1 MNIAGAMTRV
11 ARRRNGKGF
20 TILELLTVIGII
32 LFLMAF
38 LAGVFLRYTK
48 QAKVKATQKLL
59 ERIGKDVVL
68 KKDITYVDGKPED
81 AEKHKLDIYA
91 PKGKQNAPVFFF
103 VHGGAWRTGDR
114 TLYLP
119 LGNRFATDGL
129 LVVAPSYRLAPKNP
143 FPAQIDDVAAAFAW
157 TVKHIKEYGGDP
169 ERIYVGGHSAGGHL
183 VSLLTLDPIHLEK
196 HKLSPKH
203 IRGTAAL
210 SGVYDLTAIGDSQAA
225 VFGTDKEFR
234 RKASPHFFINNAAPP
249 FLVTYCQWDY
259 LTLPAQARAFH
270 ASLKKAGVV
279 SELVFV
285 PKENH
290 ISEMLSIAN
299 PDDVTAK
306 AILKF
311 VK

>member
-1 MNIAGAMTRV
+1 
-11 ARRRNGKGF
+11 
-20 TILELLTVIGII
+20 
-32 LFLMAF
+32 
-38 LAGVFLRYTK
+38 
-48 QAKVKATQKLL
+48 
-59 ERIGKDVVL
+59 VL
-68 KKDITYVDGKPED
+68 
-81 AEKHKLDIYA
+81 
-91 PKGKQNAPVFFF
+91 FF

-114 TLYLP
+114 SHYLP
-119 LGNRFATDGL
+119 LGNRFASEGL

-143 FPAQIDDVAAAFAW
+143 FPAQIVDVAAAFAW
-157 TVKHIKEYGGDP
+157 TVKHIKEHGGDP
-169 ERIYVGGHSAGGHL
+169 ERIYVAGHSAGGHL
-183 VSLLTLDPIHLEK
+183 VSLLTLDPSHLEK
-196 HKLSPKH
+196 HNLSPKL

-234 RKASPHFFINNAAPP
+234 RKASPLSYVNDAAPP

-259 LTLPAQARAFH
+259 MTLPAQAKSFH
-270 ASLKKAGVV
+270 AALKKVGVT

-285 PKENH
+285 PRENH

-306 AILKF
+306 SILKF